1 MTAVVFD
8 VPQPTFS
15 ALRKE
20 PDEFAREIR
29 LAAAVKWPELGL
41 VCQQSVFGGRR
52 RQHPGAQ
59 LPPASTRANTSAS
72 TLPPHRVVPTT
83 WPRSCERSC
92 MAAAKL
98 AAPAPSARL
107 WVSV

>member
-1 MTAVVFD
+1 MTTVVFD
-8 VPQPTFS
+8 VLQTTFS
-15 ALRKE
+15 ALRKA
-20 PDEFAREIR
+20 PDEFARDMR
-29 LAAAVKWPELGL
+29 LAAAVKWSELGL
-41 VCQQSVFGGRR
+41 LCQRSVFGGRR

-83 WPRSCERSC
+83 WPRSWVRSC